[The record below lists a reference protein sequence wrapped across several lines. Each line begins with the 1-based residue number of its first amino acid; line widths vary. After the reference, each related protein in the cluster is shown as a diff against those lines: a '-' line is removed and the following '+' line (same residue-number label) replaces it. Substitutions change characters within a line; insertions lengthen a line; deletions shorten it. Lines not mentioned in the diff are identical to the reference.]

1 MVIIQILHKG
11 AINCLQNRQN
21 WKQYFKIIKPM
32 RKDLKPLS
40 MIYNE
45 KSGFHANKK
54 EDIYEQLMT
63 IWSAH
68 GFEIQVFDIGSE
80 PNIETLMKKV
90 FERHQRYDHKGVVV
104 AAGGDGTLNAV
115 ASQMLHQKIP
125 MGILPLGT
133 FNYVARVLNIPLDIL
148 EAAEVIATGTPRA
161 SHVACINDQ
170 IYLNNASLGLYPL
183 FIKKREDYNRK
194 FGRFTLN
201 AYTSGLDVLIRDRKE
216 LKLEVEV
223 DGQKYPVKTPLIFF
237 GNNQLQLKEMKLKIA
252 KCAEVGE
259 IAGVVIAK
267 GDKLTLFKT
276 LVQTIRGQ
284 LDQASDVYSF
294 GAQSVIVYSKK
305 PKLTVAVDGEIVSM
319 STPLKL
325 HVEKNA
331 LNIMVPYVAAS
342 V

>member
-1 MVIIQILHKG
+1 M
-11 AINCLQNRQN
+11 
-21 WKQYFKIIKPM
+21 PTE
-32 RKDLKPLS
+32 LKPLS

-54 EDIYEQLMT
+54 EDIYEQMMT
-63 IWSAH
+63 IWTSH
-68 GFEIQVFDIGSE
+68 GFEIQVFDISSE
-80 PNIETLMKKV
+80 PNIQSLMKKV
-90 FERHQRYDHKGVVV
+90 FQRHQQYMHQGVIV

-115 ASQMLHQKIP
+115 ASQMLHQAIP
-125 MGILPLGT
+125 MGILPMGT
-133 FNYVARVLNIPLDIL
+133 FNYVARVLNIPLDLI
-148 EAAEVIATGTPRA
+148 EAATVVATGEPRA

-183 FIKKREDYNRK
+183 FIKKREEYNRR
-194 FGRFTLN
+194 FGRFPLN

-216 LKLEVEV
+216 LKLEIEV

-237 GNNQLQLKEMKLKIA
+237 GNNQLQLKELNLKIS
-252 KCAEVGE
+252 KCAAVGE
-259 IAGVVIAK
+259 IAGVVLAK
-267 GDKLTLFKT
+267 GDKVTLFKT
-276 LVQTIRGQ
+276 LLQTIRGK
-284 LDQASDVYSF
+284 LEQAADVYSF
-294 GAQSVIVYSKK
+294 GAQRVIVYSKK

-331 LNIMVPYVAAS
+331 LNIMVPHVIAS